1 MEVLKYQMGIAEKLS
16 SSASFVMFNLKK
28 DCDVKFGLQI
38 LQRFVDGKNIVAGFG
53 GELLSMFDVLNSGD
67 FQQGEFNSKLIP
79 SNNVYDLVLWIK
91 SEDSGEIF
99 HQAIA
104 VRKALGDYFD
114 FDRLVS
120 SYTYKGKYDLSGFED
135 GIENAKGDDIV
146 PVSVVDSNDK
156 LNGSSFWVLQQWLH
170 DFDWLNGSSQSK
182 KEECIGRSLDD
193 SHQLD
198 NLKDFAHVKKSAKQN
213 FSPEAELL
221 RRSMPWSDDNLNG
234 GFMFSAFATSFRPFN
249 LQMASML
256 GESDGVIDGVFKFSK
271 IMNTSYLW
279 CPPFKTGRLDVSL
292 LKS

>member
-1 MEVLKYQMGIAEKLS
+1 MEVLKYQLGIAEKLT

-28 DCDVKFGLQI
+28 GCDVGFGLKV

-53 GELLSMFDVLNSGD
+53 GELLLMFDLPCSVD
-67 FQQGEFNSKLIP
+67 FTQGKFNSKLIP
-79 SNNVYDLVLWIK
+79 RHGSYDLVLWIK
-91 SEDSGEIF
+91 SDDQGEIF
-99 HQAIA
+99 NQTLAI
-104 VRKALGDYFD
+104 KKSLGDYFD
-114 FDRLVS
+114 FDRMVS

-146 PVSVVDSNDK
+146 PVSIVESDDK
-156 LNGSSFWVLQQWLH
+156 SHGSSFWVLQQWLH
-170 DFDWLNGSSQSK
+170 DFDWLNSTSQSK

-193 SHQLD
+193 SHQFD
-198 NLKDFAHVKKSAKQN
+198 NLKDFAHVKKSAKEN

-256 GESDGVIDGVFKFSK
+256 GESDDIVDGVFKFSK
-271 IMNTSYLW
+271 ILNTNYLW
-279 CPPFKTGRLDVSL
+279 CPPFKKSRLDISL
-292 LKS
+292 FRG

>member
-1 MEVLKYQMGIAEKLS
+1 MEVLKYQLGIADKLS

-28 DCDVKFGLQI
+28 NCDVGFGLKV
-38 LQRFVDGKNIVAGFG
+38 LQRFVDGKNVVAGFG
-53 GELLSMFDVLNSGD
+53 SELLSMFDVPSTDD
-67 FQQGEFNSKLIP
+67 FQQGKFNSKLIP
-79 SNNVYDLVLWIK
+79 SNNSYDLVLWIK
-91 SEDSGEIF
+91 SDDNGEIF
-99 HQAIA
+99 HQAISIK
-104 VRKALGDYFD
+104 KALSDYFE
-114 FDRLVS
+114 FDRMVS

-146 PVSVVDSNDK
+146 PVSIVESDDK

-170 DFDWLNGSSQSK
+170 DFDWLHGASQSK

-193 SHQLD
+193 SHQFD
-198 NLKDFAHVKKSAKQN
+198 DLKDFAHVKKSAKEN

-234 GFMFSAFATSFRPFN
+234 GFMFSAFANSFRPFN

-256 GESDGVIDGVFKFSK
+256 GESDGIVDGVFKFSK

-279 CPPFKTGRLDVSL
+279 CPPFKTGKLDISL
-292 LKS
+292 LKK

>member
-1 MEVLKYQMGIAEKLS
+1 MEVLKYQLGIAENIS
-16 SSASFVMFNLKK
+16 SSAAFIMFNLKK
-28 DCDVKFGLQI
+28 DCDISFGLKV
-38 LQRFVDGKNIVAGFG
+38 LQRFVDGKNVVAGFG
-53 GELLSMFDVLNSGD
+53 GKLLSMFDVPSSGD
-67 FQQGEFNSKLIP
+67 FQQGEFNSELIP

-91 SEDSGEIF
+91 SDDKGEIF
-99 HQAIA
+99 HQTISIK
-104 VRKALGDYFD
+104 KALSDYFL
-114 FDRLVS
+114 FDRMVS

-146 PVSVVDSNDK
+146 PVAVVDDNDK
-156 LNGSSFWVLQQWLH
+156 LNDSSFWVLQQWLH
-170 DFDWLNGSSQSK
+170 DFEWLNSSSQSK

-198 NLKDFAHVKKSAKQN
+198 NLKDFAHVKKSAKEN

-256 GESDGVIDGVFKFSK
+256 GESDDIVDGVFKFSK
-271 IMNTSYLW
+271 ILNTNYLW
-279 CPPFKTGRLDVSL
+279 CPAFKKGRLDVSL
-292 LKS
+292 FRG